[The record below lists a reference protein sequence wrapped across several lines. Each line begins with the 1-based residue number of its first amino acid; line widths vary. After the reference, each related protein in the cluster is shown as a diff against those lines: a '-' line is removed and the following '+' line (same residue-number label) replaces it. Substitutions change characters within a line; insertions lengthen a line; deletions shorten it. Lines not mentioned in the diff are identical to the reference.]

1 MKGRGNAGVSRSL
14 PELTFG
20 SLFAG
25 IGGIDLGLERA
36 GWTCKWQVEVDG
48 WCQAVLAKHWPDV
61 PRYEDV
67 RVIDPRQL
75 GPVNLI
81 AGGFP
86 CQPHSVSASDK
97 RKGIYDERWLWPEF
111 YRIIRVVGPEWVLV
125 ENVPG
130 LLSIDSGK
138 VFGGILRDLAECGY
152 DAEWRVYDA
161 RFFGVPQR
169 RRRLYI
175 IGHRRIHGTIR
186 VLPITKDASMVNGG
200 NGAKGIRPS
209 HFYTLPLRAA
219 STKHGTLPILIGPC
233 KNPSTCINGQGMRTT
248 DGFSRQ
254 LDIMRY
260 KSLGN
265 AVVPQVAEY
274 MGHQILRVSE
284 RCSKQEEDGYG

>member
-1 MKGRGNAGVSRSL
+1 MSEDTNKKMA
-14 PELTFG
+14 FG

-25 IGGIDLGLERA
+25 IGGIDLGLECS
-36 GWTCKWQVEVDG
+36 GMECKWQVENDAY
-48 WCQAVLAKHWPDV
+48 CTKILEKHWPEV
-61 PRYEDV
+61 KRYGDIREIKEGELESV
-67 RVIDPRQL
+67 E
-75 GPVNLI
+75 LI
-81 AGGFP
+81 CGGFP
-86 CQPHSVSASDK
+86 CQPVSHAGK
-97 RKGIYDERWLWPEF
+97 RKGTEDERWLWPEF